1 MPPCRGRCGRG
12 AASTILRTQLG
23 PGDWHD
29 RMEEKVVAEAIMDR
43 ITTNAH
49 MTVLDCAESM
59 RRHFN
64 QLAG

>member
-1 MPPCRGRCGRG
+1 MFC
-12 AASTILRTQLG
+12 TQLP

-64 QLAG
+64 HMEG